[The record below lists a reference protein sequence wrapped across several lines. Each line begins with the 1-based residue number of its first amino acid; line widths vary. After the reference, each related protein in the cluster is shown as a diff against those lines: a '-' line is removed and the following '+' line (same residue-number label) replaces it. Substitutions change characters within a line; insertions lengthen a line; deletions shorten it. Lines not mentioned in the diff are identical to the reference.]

1 MKMLA
6 HEMKLQWMVLAVFM
20 VLSKWQ
26 HYAAGNQLVPCYF
39 IFGDSLADNG
49 NNNKLHVRVYT
60 LAKVDYA
67 PYGVDFR
74 NGPTGRFCNGLTIV
88 DIIAEILGFHNYIP
102 PFATAREANMLY
114 GLNYAS
120 GSAGIHDETG
130 QELVLMI
137 VTSSPAAPSPSEP
150 RVPAHMSLHPL
161 LADSLTK
168 GVTKPQFL
176 LFRSKL
182 NVECISLNM
191 QLQNHHKTVQNL
203 IGMLGNESALTY
215 LNKFLYSVGMGNND
229 YLNNYFMPQFFPTS
243 QEYTLEKYT
252 QLLIEQ
258 YSQQLRS
265 LYESGARKL
274 VVFGLG
280 KIGCVPG
287 AIATYGTNGSACVEL
302 LNDASRLF
310 NSKLLPAIDQ
320 LNDDLPDAKIIY
332 IKSYRIGED
341 STVLD
346 LKVNNTACCP
356 SSAIG
361 QCIPDQIPC
370 QNRTQYMFWDSFH
383 PTEIFNIFYAE
394 RSYSALDPSYAYP
407 YDIHHL
413 ISLDQGVGEAM

>member
-1 MKMLA
+1 MLA

-26 HYAAGNQLVPCYF
+26 HCAAGDQLVPCYF

-49 NNNKLHVRVYT
+49 NNNRLQT

-74 NGPTGRFCNGLTIV
+74 NGPHWKDLFV
-88 DIIAEILGFHNYIP
+88 FVAEILGFHNYIP
-102 PFATAREANMLY
+102 PFATAREADMLY

-120 GSAGIHDETG
+120 GSAGIRDETG
-130 QELVLMI
+130 QEL
-137 VTSSPAAPSPSEP
+137 
-150 RVPAHMSLHPL
+150 
-161 LADSLTK
+161 
-168 GVTKPQFL
+168 G
-176 LFRSKL
+176 
-182 NVECISLNM
+182 ECISLNM

-215 LNKFLYSVGMGNND
+215 LNKCLYSVGMGNND
-229 YLNNYFMPQFFPTS
+229 YLNNYFLPQFFPTS
-243 QEYTLEKYT
+243 KEYTLERYT

-332 IKSYRIGED
+332 INSYRIGED

-356 SSAIG
+356 SSAIA

-407 YDIHHL
+407 YDIRHL
-413 ISLDQGVGEAM
+413 ISLDQGVAEAM

>member
-26 HYAAGNQLVPCYF
+26 HCAAGDQLVPCYF

-49 NNNKLHVRVYT
+49 NNNRLQT

-102 PFATAREANMLY
+102 PLATAREADMLY

-120 GSAGIHDETG
+120 GSAGIRDETG
-130 QELVLMI
+130 QEL
-137 VTSSPAAPSPSEP
+137 
-150 RVPAHMSLHPL
+150 
-161 LADSLTK
+161 
-168 GVTKPQFL
+168 G
-176 LFRSKL
+176 
-182 NVECISLNM
+182 ECISLNM

-215 LNKFLYSVGMGNND
+215 LNKCLYSVGMGNND
-229 YLNNYFMPQFFPTS
+229 YLNNYFLPQFFPTS
-243 QEYTLEKYT
+243 KEYTLERYT

-258 YSQQLRS
+258 YSQQLRLFAVS
-265 LYESGARKL
+265 SVSVRVRARKL

-332 IKSYRIGED
+332 INSYRIGED

-356 SSAIG
+356 SSAIA

-407 YDIHHL
+407 YDIRHL
-413 ISLDQGVGEAM
+413 ISLDQGVAEAM

>member
-1 MKMLA
+1 MLA

-26 HYAAGNQLVPCYF
+26 HCAAGDQLVPCYF

-49 NNNKLHVRVYT
+49 NNNKLQT

-102 PFATAREANMLY
+102 PFATAREADMLY

-120 GSAGIHDETG
+120 GSAGIRDETG
-130 QELVLMI
+130 QEL
-137 VTSSPAAPSPSEP
+137 
-150 RVPAHMSLHPL
+150 
-161 LADSLTK
+161 
-168 GVTKPQFL
+168 G
-176 LFRSKL
+176 
-182 NVECISLNM
+182 ECISLNM

-215 LNKFLYSVGMGNND
+215 LNKCLYSVGMGNND
-229 YLNNYFMPQFFPTS
+229 YLNNYFLPQFFPTS

-258 YSQQLRS
+258 YSQQLRVLSTAFFSPTPLMEIAS
-265 LYESGARKL
+265 LLFSL
-274 VVFGLG
+274 SLHQL
-280 KIGCVPG
+280 
-287 AIATYGTNGSACVEL
+287 SAVSSVSVRVRSKET
-302 LNDASRLF
+302 SRVRTRE
-310 NSKLLPAIDQ
+310 NRVCPSKLLPAIDL

-332 IKSYRIGED
+332 INSYRIGED

-356 SSAIG
+356 SSAIA

-394 RSYSALDPSYAYP
+394 RSYSALDPSYAYEL
-407 YDIHHL
+407 IHM
-413 ISLDQGVGEAM
+413 IFAI

>member
-1 MKMLA
+1 MLA

-26 HYAAGNQLVPCYF
+26 HCAAGDQLVPCYF

-49 NNNKLHVRVYT
+49 NNNRLQT

-102 PFATAREANMLY
+102 PFATAREADMLY

-120 GSAGIHDETG
+120 GSAGIRDETG
-130 QELVLMI
+130 QEL
-137 VTSSPAAPSPSEP
+137 
-150 RVPAHMSLHPL
+150 
-161 LADSLTK
+161 
-168 GVTKPQFL
+168 
-176 LFRSKL
+176 
-182 NVECISLNM
+182 
-191 QLQNHHKTVQNL
+191 
-203 IGMLGNESALTY
+203 
-215 LNKFLYSVGMGNND
+215 
-229 YLNNYFMPQFFPTS
+229 FFPTS
-243 QEYTLEKYT
+243 KEYTLERYT

-332 IKSYRIGED
+332 INSYRIGED

-356 SSAIG
+356 SSAIA

-407 YDIHHL
+407 YDIRHL
-413 ISLDQGVGEAM
+413 ISLDQGVAEAM

>member
-1 MKMLA
+1 MLA

-26 HYAAGNQLVPCYF
+26 HCAAGDQLVPCYF

-49 NNNKLHVRVYT
+49 NNNRLQT

-88 DIIAEILGFHNYIP
+88 DIIVAVSVKHASVLKSWAFTTIYRHL
-102 PFATAREANMLY
+102 ATAREADMLY

-120 GSAGIHDETG
+120 GSAGIRDETG
-130 QELVLMI
+130 QEL
-137 VTSSPAAPSPSEP
+137 
-150 RVPAHMSLHPL
+150 
-161 LADSLTK
+161 
-168 GVTKPQFL
+168 G
-176 LFRSKL
+176 
-182 NVECISLNM
+182 ECISLNM

-215 LNKFLYSVGMGNND
+215 LNKCLYSVGMGNND
-229 YLNNYFMPQFFPTS
+229 YLNNYFLPQFFPTS
-243 QEYTLEKYT
+243 KEYTLERYT

-265 LYESGARKL
+265 LYESGSKE
-274 VVFGLG
+274 
-280 KIGCVPG
+280 
-287 AIATYGTNGSACVEL
+287 T
-302 LNDASRLF
+302 SRVRTRE
-310 NSKLLPAIDQ
+310 NRVCPSKLLPAIDQ

-332 IKSYRIGED
+332 INSYRIGED

-356 SSAIG
+356 SSAIA

-407 YDIHHL
+407 YDIRHL
-413 ISLDQGVGEAM
+413 ISLDQGVAEAM